1 MPRLISIADAR
12 KRDAQIELVSP
23 GKGEKVRWVRK
34 ESGAPLELR
43 RLIKSTE
50 KTSLEAISAAA
61 GGLEGVAQALI
72 EGDPEIDLEQVGRRL
87 GNATRVWVGPEGNV
101 LYAARVLQ
109 IVTSPE
115 GAEKSR
121 ADFVDVE
128 ATVGEDQPP
137 LLWSGRLMPAEQV
150 VRRFA
155 LVRKVQLRHVNG
167 LTFDF
172 LHEIASQ
179 LDREGKLLVVGAGPR
194 AQLPLIF
201 QTNGA
206 PFRGFLEGRVDGER
220 YQLVLHLSNLE
231 IKALPGTAPSIG
243 AGAGES
249 EGTER

>member
-1 MPRLISIADAR
+1 MPRLISIADAK

-23 GKGEKVRWVRK
+23 SGRDRVRWMQRAT
-34 ESGAPLELR
+34 GAPLKLE
-43 RLIKSTE
+43 RLIKCTE
-50 KTSLEAISAAA
+50 KTALDALSATLGSPEAV
-61 GGLEGVAQALI
+61 GKALV

-109 IVTSPE
+109 VVTAPDGS
-115 GAEKSR
+115 EKSR

-128 ATVGEDQPP
+128 ATVGEEHPP
-137 LLWSGRLMPAEQV
+137 LLWSGRLLPAEQV

-179 LDREGKLLVVGAGPR
+179 LDREQKLLVVGAGPK

-201 QTNGA
+201 QTNGT
-206 PFRGFLEGRVDGER
+206 PFRGFVEGRVDGER
-220 YQLVLHLSNLE
+220 YKLVLHLSNLE
-231 IKALPGTAPSIG
+231 IKSVTTTMETA
-243 AGAGES
+243 
-249 EGTER
+249 

>member
-23 GKGEKVRWVRK
+23 ERPERVRWMRK
-34 ESGAPLELR
+34 GNGAPLKLE

-50 KTSLEAISAAA
+50 KTSYEALLARFH
-61 GGLEGVAQALI
+61 GDTEGLGKALV

-101 LYAARVLQ
+101 LYAARVLSV
-109 IVTSPE
+109 VTGLD
-115 GAEKSR
+115 GAERSR

-128 ATVGEDQPP
+128 ATVGEEQPP
-137 LLWSGRLMPAEQV
+137 LLWSGRLMPIEQV

-172 LHEIASQ
+172 LLEMARE
-179 LDREGKLLVVGAGPR
+179 LDREGKMLRVGAGPK

-201 QTNGA
+201 QTNGS
-206 PFRGFLEGRVDGER
+206 PFHGFLEGRVEGETYR
-220 YQLVLHLSNLE
+220 LVLHLSNLE
-231 IKALPGTAPSIG
+231 LKRVPELAPQG
-243 AGAGES
+243 DG
-249 EGTER
+249 

>member
-1 MPRLISIADAR
+1 MPRLISIADAK

-23 GKGEKVRWVRK
+23 ERPERVRWMRK
-34 ESGAPLELR
+34 GNGAPLALE

-50 KTSLEAISAAA
+50 KTSYEALVARFA
-61 GGLEGVAQALI
+61 GDLDALGKALAL
-72 EGDPEIDLEQVGRRL
+72 GDPEIDLEQVGRRL

-109 IVTSPE
+109 IVTAID

-128 ATVGEDQPP
+128 ATVGEEQPP
-137 LLWSGRLMPAEQV
+137 LLWSGRLLPIDQV

-172 LHEIASQ
+172 LYEIAQQ
-179 LDREGKLLVVGAGPR
+179 LDRENKLLVVGAGPK

-201 QTNGA
+201 QTNGS
-206 PFRGFLEGRVDGER
+206 PFRGFLEGRVEGETYR
-220 YQLVLHLSNLE
+220 LVLHLSNLE
-231 IKALPGTAPSIG
+231 IKRVPEIAPK
-243 AGAGES
+243 AGAE
-249 EGTER
+249 

>member
-1 MPRLISIADAR
+1 MPRLISIADAK

-23 GKGEKVRWVRK
+23 DRPERVRWIRRGA
-34 ESGAPLELR
+34 GAPLRLE

-50 KTSLEAISAAA
+50 KTSEAALMARFAHDPAAV
-61 GGLEGVAQALI
+61 GRALV

-87 GNATRVWVGPEGNV
+87 GNATRVWVGPEGGV

-109 IVTSPE
+109 VVTAVDGS
-115 GAEKSR
+115 EKSR

-137 LLWSGRLMPAEQV
+137 ILWSGRLMPVDQV

-172 LHEIASQ
+172 LFEIAQQ
-179 LDREGKLLVVGAGPR
+179 LDREKKLLVVGAGPR
-194 AQLPLIF
+194 SQLPLIF
-201 QTNGA
+201 QTNGS
-206 PFRGFLEGRVDGER
+206 PFRGFLEGRVEGER
-220 YQLVLHLSNLE
+220 YKLVLHLSNLE
-231 IKALPGTAPSIG
+231 LKPVAALG
-243 AGAGES
+243 AGGGEAP
-249 EGTER
+249 